1 MVVAEI
7 GVTLAEAFH
16 LQGFE
21 ITDSNSNYLGLLTAS
36 TLAASVAGRKKHRNT
51 LWTWTFSSSN
61 MARYI
66 ITCMHKCLVIFA
78 GQHGVGSAAQ

>member
-21 ITDSNSNYLGLLTAS
+21 ITDSNSNYLGALTAS
-36 TLAASVAGRKKHRNT
+36 TLAASVAGRKKT
-51 LWTWTFSSSN
+51 
-61 MARYI
+61 
-66 ITCMHKCLVIFA
+66 
-78 GQHGVGSAAQ
+78 